1 MNKLK
6 ILIIDD
12 EELARAIVRKYL
24 SGFNDI
30 IETVDECSNGFEAVK
45 KINVNKPDLI
55 FLDIQMPKISGFEML
70 ELIDDPPGIIFT
82 TAYDKY
88 AIKAFEVNAVDYLLK
103 PFSQERFNESVNR
116 AFERLKSDSQSSSVQ
131 KLLDYDI
138 NEKETLERIVVKDGT
153 KITVIPVE
161 HIKYIEAQD
170 DYVMIYSDSGKF
182 IKQKT
187 MKYLEEHLDQN
198 NFIRVHRSYIAAL
211 PRISRIESY
220 QKDSYRLVLKDNI
233 KLPVSRTGYT
243 KLKEIF
249 K

>member
-12 EELARAIVRKYL
+12 EELARTVVRKYL
-24 SGFNDI
+24 SGFSNI
-30 IETVDECSNGFEAVK
+30 IETIDECSNGFEAIK
-45 KINVNKPDLI
+45 KINENKPDLI

-70 ELIDDPPGIIFT
+70 ELIDDPPVIIFT

-103 PFSQERFNESVNR
+103 PFSQERFIESVNK
-116 AFERLKSDSQSSSVQ
+116 ALERLKSDSKSGPVK
-131 KLLDYDI
+131 KLIDYDI
-138 NEKETLERIVVKDGT
+138 NEKEILERIVVKDGT
-153 KITVIPVE
+153 KITIIPVE
-161 HIKYIEAQD
+161 QIRYIEAQD
-170 DYVMIYSDSGKF
+170 DYVMIYSDNGKF
-182 IKQKT
+182 MKQKT
-187 MKYLEEHLDQN
+187 MKYLEEHLDAN

-211 PRISRIESY
+211 SRISRIESY
-220 QKDSYRLVLKDNI
+220 QKDSYRLVLNDNV
-233 KLPVSRTGYT
+233 KLPVSRTGYS